1 MRFMNSSK
9 NKLNSKKNWFFKPM
23 PNAHFVDKLRGAN
36 ISFLGFPNFKAFDL
50 LKVGIILVKK

>member
-1 MRFMNSSK
+1 MNSSK
-9 NKLNSKKNWFFKPM
+9 NKVNSKKNWFFKPM